1 MTGLLTRLFIKNYEN
16 GEDSTVRT
24 ACGQLAG
31 WVGIFCNILL
41 FIGKITIGVLSGSVS
56 ITADAIN
63 NLSDASSSIVTLLG
77 FKLASKPA
85 DDKHPYG
92 YYRIEYFAGLA
103 VSVLIIF
110 IGVELIKSSVDK
122 IFHPEV
128 VEFSVYIII
137 VLVASILLKL
147 WMALFNTKIGK
158 HINSAA
164 LIATAADSRN
174 DVISTAA
181 VLIACI
187 IGKIFCIAIDGYIGL
202 LVALF
207 IIWSGIGIAKDTIS
221 PLLGEAP
228 DEELVHKIAGEIC
241 DDEKVL
247 GVHDL
252 IIHDYGPGRRFAS
265 AHVEV
270 DYREDVIETH
280 EHIDN
285 IEHYVKKTLGTEL
298 VLHYDPIVTDNE
310 ELNELKV
317 KVLDILHGMDR
328 RFALHDFRI
337 VPGNMHTNVIFD
349 LVIPNEYMDK
359 TDELKEKINKS
370 IQFGDKKYFAVITF
384 DTDAFNDPHTR

>member
-1 MTGLLTRLFIKNYEN
+1 MTSLLTRLFVKNYEN
-16 GEDSTVRT
+16 CEDAAVRT
-24 ACGQLAG
+24 SCGKLAG

-41 FIGKITIGVLSGSVS
+41 FIGKLTIGVLSGSVS

-85 DDKHPYG
+85 DEKHPYG
-92 YYRIEYFAGLA
+92 HYRIEYFAGLA

-110 IGVELIKSSVDK
+110 IGVELVKSSINK
-122 IFHPEV
+122 IIHPEA
-128 VEFSVYIII
+128 VEFSIYIVV

-147 WMALFNTKIGK
+147 WMALFNTKVGK
-158 HINSAA
+158 HINSAT

-174 DVISTAA
+174 DVISTTA

-187 IGKIFCIAIDGYIGL
+187 IGKIFGIAIDGYIGL

-207 IIWSGIGIAKDTIS
+207 IIWSGMGIAKDTIS

-241 DDEKVL
+241 SDEKVL

-270 DYREDVIETH
+270 DYREDVMETH
-280 EHIDN
+280 EHIDD
-285 IEHYVKKTLGTEL
+285 IERHVKKTLGTEL

-310 ELNELKV
+310 ELNELKG
-317 KVLDILHGMDR
+317 KVIEVLHNMDS
-328 RFALHDFRI
+328 RFAIHDFRI

-349 LVIPNEYMDK
+349 MVTPNEYLNK
-359 TDELKEKINKS
+359 TEELKEKINNL